1 MTTLATGMLTL
12 LLLSGC
18 GFGAGPRAKVK
29 GKVTFNNKNLTAGT
43 ITFFGADKRSGTSQI
58 KSDGSYEIPDAPVG
72 EVTIT
77 VETPDVN
84 QLMGRVGPQKP
95 PPGVGPMPADMDPG
109 AKGGMIT
116 SPDKIVPVP
125 AIYHKQESSPLRYT
139 VRREEQ
145 EYDVKLTP

>member
-1 MTTLATGMLTL
+1 MTALATGMLTL
-12 LLLSGC
+12 LLFSGC
-18 GFGAGPRAKVK
+18 GFGAGPRARVK
-29 GKVTFNNKNLTAGT
+29 GKVTFSNKSLTAGT

-77 VETPDVN
+77 VETPSVN
-84 QLMGRVGPQKP
+84 QMMGHVGQEKR
-95 PPGVGPMPADMDPG
+95 PPGVGAMPADMDPG
-109 AKGGMIT
+109 AKGGLIT

-125 AIYHKQESSPLRYT
+125 AIYNKQETSPLKYT
-139 VRREEQ
+139 VRKEDQ